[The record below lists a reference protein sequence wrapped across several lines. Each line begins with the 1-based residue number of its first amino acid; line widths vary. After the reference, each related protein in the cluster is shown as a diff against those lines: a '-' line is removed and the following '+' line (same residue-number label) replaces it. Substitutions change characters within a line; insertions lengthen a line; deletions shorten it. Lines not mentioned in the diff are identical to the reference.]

1 MSKSIDERVV
11 RMEFE
16 NQNFEANAK
25 ATMSTID
32 KLKEKLNFK
41 GAAKGVQEID
51 NAAKKIN
58 LNPLA
63 SSVDVIAKRFT
74 NLGIVGVTALQNIT
88 NQALNAAK
96 NLVNQFTL
104 APIMSGFRE
113 YETQIGAVQTILAN
127 TSMQGTTINQV
138 SAALDEL
145 NTYADKTIY
154 NFTEMTRNIGTFTAA
169 GVELQTSVEAIKGIA
184 NLAAMSGS
192 TSNQA
197 STAMYQLSQAL
208 AAGRVSLQ
216 DWNSVVNA
224 GMGGKVFQEALMR
237 TAEVMGI
244 AVDRSVSFRESIS
257 TTGGKASWLTSDVLL
272 QTLRQ
277 FTGDMTDAELAAQGF
292 TEAQI
297 EAIQAQAKT
306 ANEAATQVKTLTQL
320 MDTTNEAVTSGWT
333 QTWEI
338 LFGDFEEAK
347 YLFTDISNAIGTVV
361 GEMSDARNN
370 LLSGGLS
377 SGWKQFLNEG
387 ISNAD
392 DFIESIRNVSEEYGV
407 SEDQLDSYI
416 EKHGSFEQSLKEG
429 WLNADML
436 AAAVSDYSDRLQG
449 MSAEE
454 LKAAGYTEKHRLQ
467 TLELNEA
474 IQAGTV
480 DLEKFTM
487 MMARDSGREN
497 IIEGLRKAFESLL
510 TILTPVKNAFEDVF
524 EAMTPEELYSATE
537 AFRSFFTTLSDNL
550 SKNTT
555 LTNNLYRTFK
565 GLFSIFDIVGKILGG
580 VVNVAFRTFGAAVD
594 TVDEGVTG
602 FTATI
607 GDAIV
612 AFNDWLDSSEVID
625 TIVEKFSDFLKNSEL
640 LEKAIGAVSKGFSS
654 LKSAASSG
662 LQTFRNWVSSIMQM
676 EQVQSVMAAVNDVF
690 TAFRENS
697 SEALSVFAEKVKMAF
712 GAFLEEGTKTPEKV
726 MELLQK
732 LWEFIQEL
740 FDNLKDGFSNLGD
753 AGKSFEDA
761 MKNLKQTVSDQFAQM
776 QAVVQGFIDFIST
789 AFSDVG
795 IGEVLTVGFVV
806 SLIAMM
812 KQIKSAV
819 SIFKDVVNTLQ
830 GPVGAFNTLLGSI
843 SSSISGFTAA
853 MKTQAKANAFKT
865 VAEGIAILAAS
876 IGLLTFVDQG
886 KLKEAAITLGIFA
899 LGVAGIAKAFGMF
912 QAGSGADNVKSVA
925 MILGISSAILILVQA
940 LKGLDDVGMDDMPQ
954 KLGVLAAMAAGLTA
968 VVIALNQFATKG
980 TGGLGAGLSSALGV
994 LGVGGAMWLII
1005 EALKG
1010 LDEINFSKIEN
1021 NILGLIEIFGLF
1033 SVVAIA
1039 SSRVEFTN
1047 AVGIIAV
1054 VLSLRA
1060 FLDVLDAM
1068 ADSIDTGKIQ
1078 ENLESYA
1085 LIFAAFSAV
1094 LLASNFA
1101 SSKSLSVGGSILM
1114 MSAAIMIIAQ
1124 AMKSL
1129 NTLTP
1134 AQIEQSGKVITALF
1148 AIFTAI
1154 MALSKLAGSNAGSV
1168 GAGILAMS
1176 ASIVILSGAMMV
1188 LGEIKPEKLTQAL
1201 VAVTVLMSMF
1211 GLLMLASR
1219 YASNARKSIMM
1230 ITGSIAV
1237 LAAVMAA
1244 MSLISPD
1251 RLAMNTAAL
1260 SVLMGMFALVMK
1272 AQPTIKGANSSIVLM
1287 TACIAALAG
1296 VLIAMSALGVENS
1309 IPNAVALST
1318 LMIAMVAALRIG
1330 QGINESAAT
1339 KVALAVSK
1347 FVLIISAL
1355 GIVVTAIAGA
1365 MSYIP
1370 NIDEFIARAQKFVTG
1385 IFGVLGSMVGGFIGG
1400 VLGGAATVFTSTLP
1414 LIGTSL
1420 SVFGVSI
1427 QPFIAAVR
1435 GIDNSAVDGTKR
1447 LFDILT
1453 TMAGG
1458 TFVSAISNVFTGGS
1472 LSLSA
1477 FASQL
1482 SDFAANIKTFCED
1495 IAGIDESALEKGVTV
1510 IQTFSALAD
1519 ALPSQNGLLQVFTGG
1534 QMDFSEF
1541 GTQLGNLASGLK
1553 QYCNQIQDLDTTNLD
1568 SSVEAIS
1575 TLAGLGDSMPNMVG
1589 LADYLTGGQMDLKQ
1603 FGNQLYFLAYG
1614 LVDYCNQIKSLDTT
1628 NLDTSVDAISKL
1640 AALGPDMPNFV
1651 GFAQVFTGGQMDLS
1665 TFGGQITY
1673 LGEGLA
1679 SYCESIKSL
1688 DTTNLDTSIGAIQSL
1703 AALGPSMPYMSGFI
1717 DYFIGGKMDLADF
1730 GTQITYLGSG
1740 IASYCTS
1747 IQGVDTTNLDD
1758 SIAAIKDLAAVAPSM
1773 PNLTTFISYFTGG
1786 QMSLADFGTQIG
1798 YLGSGLAAYCESIKD
1813 LDTTKV
1819 TDSVTALTSLASLYD
1834 VMPSIGGIFDVFSEH
1849 DMSLSDFGTQL
1860 SDLGWS
1866 LSGFSSNIASI
1877 DAAHMTEVI
1886 NGLSQLATLFET
1898 LSGVDTTA
1906 IAGIKEAFN
1915 NIADFSMDTI
1925 LSNFSTGVASI
1936 TPQIRQMGVTIAN
1949 AMLEGFNTRLNM
1961 FTDRGKQ
1968 AGINLYTGLNAESG
1982 NVRTSA
1988 TNLGQAAVDALN
2000 QVVPSFKTA
2009 GQNAGAG
2016 FVEGLNEYASKA
2028 AEAAAKMANSAVNA
2042 VNSALDEHSP
2052 SRVLIQSGRY
2062 GGEGLALGFMAMIP
2076 SVESAAS
2083 KMTEGAIYSIQSAIS
2098 RARDVLA
2105 DSSEMQ
2111 PTIRPVVD
2119 LSDVQAKASM
2129 INQAFGI
2136 NRRYSVAM
2144 TASRVSSASSG
2155 FGYRQNGNVNTPS
2168 DASKEPVTQSFNFTQ
2183 NNYSP
2188 KALNRSEIY
2197 RQTNNQFTKLKNKV
2211 TGR

>member
-474 IQAGTV
+474 IQSGTV

-555 LTNNLYRTFK
+555 LTNNLYRTFR

-640 LEKAIGAVSKGFSS
+640 LEKAIGTVSKGFSS

-662 LQTFRNWVSSIMQM
+662 LQTFRNWVSSIVQM
-676 EQVQSVMAAVNDVF
+676 NQVQSVMAAVNDVF

-712 GAFLEEGTKTPEKV
+712 RTFLEEGTKTPEKV

-761 MKNLKQTVSDQFAQM
+761 MKNLKQTVSDQFAQI

-795 IGEVLTVGFVV
+795 IGEVLTVGFVI

-843 SSSISGFTAA
+843 SSSISGFTTA

-865 VAEGIAILAAS
+865 IAEGIAILAAS

-899 LGVAGIAKAFGMF
+899 AAVAGLSKVFGLF
-912 QAGSGADNVKSVA
+912 QGGDAIDNVKMGALTIAISA
-925 MILGISSAILILVQA
+925 AILGLVGA
-940 LKGLDDVGMDDMPQ
+940 LKLLDEVDMSTMPDKLKTLGIIAVGLS
-954 KLGVLAAMAAGLTA
+954 A
-968 VVIALNQFATKG
+968 VVIAIGRFAKG
-980 TGGLGAGLSSALGV
+980 FQANALGLV
-994 LGVGGAMWLII
+994 GVGAAIWLVVDS
-1005 EALKG
+1005 LKG
-1010 LDEINFSKIEN
+1010 LDEIDLSAIED
-1021 NILGLIEIFGLF
+1021 NILGLVEVFGILAL
-1033 SVVAIA
+1033 VTLAAKNVK
-1039 SSRVEFTN
+1039 FTN

-1054 VLSLRA
+1054 VLSLKA
-1060 FLDVLDAM
+1060 FLSVLDDM
-1068 ADSIDTGKIQ
+1068 ANAVDAGKIQ

-1219 YASNARKSIMM
+1219 YASNARKSIIM

-1296 VLIAMSALGVENS
+1296 VLTAMSALGVENS

-1330 QGINESAAT
+1330 QGINPGIATQAALGI
-1339 KVALAVSK
+1339 AA
-1347 FVLIISAL
+1347 FVGIISAL
-1355 GIVVTAIAGA
+1355 AVVVTAIAGLIA
-1365 MSYIP
+1365 QIP
-1370 NIDEFIARAQKFVTG
+1370 GIDQFISDAQRVVTG
-1385 IFGVLGSMVGGFIGG
+1385 IFGVLGSIVGGFIGG
-1400 VLGGAATVFTSTLP
+1400 VLGGAATVFSSTLP
-1414 LIGTSL
+1414 MIGTSL
-1420 SVFGVSI
+1420 SAFGVSI
-1427 QPFIAAVR
+1427 QPFITAVR

-1541 GTQLGNLASGLK
+1541 GTQLGNLAAGLK

-1603 FGNQLYFLAYG
+1603 FGKQLYFLAYG

-1747 IQGVDTTNLDD
+1747 IQGLDTTNLDD

-1773 PNLTTFISYFTGG
+1773 PNLTTFVSYFTGG
-1786 QMSLADFGTQIG
+1786 QMSLADFGTQIS
-1798 YLGSGLAAYCESIKD
+1798 YLGSGIAAYCESIKD

-1877 DAAHMTEVI
+1877 DTAHMTEVI

-1936 TPQIRQMGVTIAN
+1936 APQIRQMGVTIAN

-2083 KMTEGAIYSIQSAIS
+2083 KMTEGAIYSIQSAIGK
-2098 RARDVLA
+2098 ARDVLS

-2144 TASRVSSASSG
+2144 TASKVSSASSG

>member
-104 APIMSGFRE
+104 APIMSGFKE

-138 SAALDEL
+138 NAALDEL

-216 DWNSVVNA
+216 DWNSVVSA
-224 GMGGKVFQEALMR
+224 GMGGKVFREALMR

-594 TVDEGVTG
+594 SVDEGVTG

-640 LEKAIGAVSKGFSS
+640 LEKAIGTVSKGFSS

-662 LQTFRNWVSSIMQM
+662 LQTFRNWISSIMQM

-697 SEALSVFAEKVKMAF
+697 SEALSAFAEKVKMAF
-712 GAFLEEGTKTPEKV
+712 QTFLEEGTKTPEKV

-876 IGLLTFVDQG
+876 IGLLTFVDQD
-886 KLKEAAITLGIFA
+886 KLKEAAVTLGIFA

-912 QAGSGADNVKSVA
+912 QAGSGADNVKSMA

-1039 SSRVEFTN
+1039 SSRVKFTN

-1101 SSKSLSVGGSILM
+1101 SSESLSVGGSILM

-1129 NTLTP
+1129 NALTP

-1148 AIFTAI
+1148 AIFIAI
-1154 MALSKLAGSNAGSV
+1154 MALSKLAGANTGSV
-1168 GAGILAMS
+1168 GVGILAMS

-1201 VAVTVLMSMF
+1201 VAVTVLMRMF

-1219 YASNARKSIMM
+1219 YASNARKSIIM

-1260 SVLMGMFALVMK
+1260 SVLMGMFAIVMK
-1272 AQPTIKGANSSIVLM
+1272 AQPTINGANLSIVLM
-1287 TACIAALAG
+1287 TACIGALAG
-1296 VLIAMSALGVENS
+1296 VLTAMSALGVENS

-1318 LMIAMVAALRIG
+1318 LMIAMVLALRIG
-1330 QGINESAAT
+1330 QGINPGIAVQAALGI
-1339 KVALAVSK
+1339 AA
-1347 FVLIISAL
+1347 FVGIISAL
-1355 GIVVTAIAGA
+1355 ALVVTAIAGLIA
-1365 MSYIP
+1365 QIP
-1370 NIDEFIARAQKFVTG
+1370 GIDQFIADAQRVVTG
-1385 IFGVLGSMVGGFIGG
+1385 IFGVLGSIVGGFIGG

-1427 QPFIAAVR
+1427 QPFIEAVR
-1435 GIDNSAVDGTKR
+1435 GIDNSSVDGTKR

-1568 SSVEAIS
+1568 MSVEAIS
-1575 TLAGLGDSMPNMVG
+1575 TLAGLGPSMPNMVG
-1589 LADYLTGGQMDLKQ
+1589 VAQFLTGGQMDLKQ
-1603 FGNQLYFLAYG
+1603 FGKQLYFLAYG
-1614 LVDYCNQIKSLDTT
+1614 LVDYCNQIKRLDTT
-1628 NLDTSVDAISKL
+1628 NLDISVDAISKL
-1640 AALGPDMPNFV
+1640 AALGPNMPNFVGFAQVFTGGQMDLATFGTQITYLGSGIASYCASIQWLDTANLETSIEAIESLAALGPSMPNFV

-1665 TFGGQITY
+1665 TFG
-1673 LGEGLA
+1673 
-1679 SYCESIKSL
+1679 
-1688 DTTNLDTSIGAIQSL
+1688 
-1703 AALGPSMPYMSGFI
+1703 
-1717 DYFIGGKMDLADF
+1717 
-1730 GTQITYLGSG
+1730 TQITYLGSG
-1740 IASYCTS
+1740 I
-1747 IQGVDTTNLDD
+1747 
-1758 SIAAIKDLAAVAPSM
+1758 
-1773 PNLTTFISYFTGG
+1773 
-1786 QMSLADFGTQIG
+1786 
-1798 YLGSGLAAYCESIKD
+1798 AAYCESIKD

-1877 DAAHMTEVI
+1877 DTAHMTEVI

-1968 AGINLYTGLNAESG
+1968 AGINLYAGLNVESG

-2000 QVVPSFKTA
+2000 QVVPSFKAA

-2083 KMTEGAIYSIQSAIS
+2083 KMTEGAIYSIQSAIG

-2105 DSSEMQ
+2105 DSSETQ

-2144 TASRVSSASSG
+2144 TASKVSSASSG
-2155 FGYRQNGNVNTPS
+2155 FGYRQNGNVNSTS

>member
-104 APIMSGFRE
+104 APIMSGFKE

-145 NTYADKTIY
+145 NAYADKTIY

-640 LEKAIGAVSKGFSS
+640 LEKAIGTVSKGFSR

-676 EQVQSVMAAVNDVF
+676 DQVQSVMAVVNDVF
-690 TAFRENS
+690 AAFRENS
-697 SEALSVFAEKVKMAF
+697 SEALSAFAEKVKMAF
-712 GAFLEEGTKTPEKV
+712 GTFLEEGTKTPEKV

-740 FDNLKDGFSNLGD
+740 FDNLKDSFSNLGD
-753 AGKSFEDA
+753 AGKSFEDS
-761 MKNLKQTVSDQFAQM
+761 MKNLRQVVSDQFAQI

-843 SSSISGFTAA
+843 SS
-853 MKTQAKANAFKT
+853 
-865 VAEGIAILAAS
+865 
-876 IGLLTFVDQG
+876 
-886 KLKEAAITLGIFA
+886 
-899 LGVAGIAKAFGMF
+899 
-912 QAGSGADNVKSVA
+912 
-925 MILGISSAILILVQA
+925 
-940 LKGLDDVGMDDMPQ
+940 
-954 KLGVLAAMAAGLTA
+954 
-968 VVIALNQFATKG
+968 
-980 TGGLGAGLSSALGV
+980 
-994 LGVGGAMWLII
+994 
-1005 EALKG
+1005 
-1010 LDEINFSKIEN
+1010 
-1021 NILGLIEIFGLF
+1021 
-1033 SVVAIA
+1033 
-1039 SSRVEFTN
+1039 
-1047 AVGIIAV
+1047 
-1054 VLSLRA
+1054 
-1060 FLDVLDAM
+1060 
-1068 ADSIDTGKIQ
+1068 
-1078 ENLESYA
+1078 
-1085 LIFAAFSAV
+1085 
-1094 LLASNFA
+1094 
-1101 SSKSLSVGGSILM
+1101 
-1114 MSAAIMIIAQ
+1114 
-1124 AMKSL
+1124 
-1129 NTLTP
+1129 
-1134 AQIEQSGKVITALF
+1134 
-1148 AIFTAI
+1148 
-1154 MALSKLAGSNAGSV
+1154 
-1168 GAGILAMS
+1168 
-1176 ASIVILSGAMMV
+1176 
-1188 LGEIKPEKLTQAL
+1188 
-1201 VAVTVLMSMF
+1201 
-1211 GLLMLASR
+1211 
-1219 YASNARKSIMM
+1219 
-1230 ITGSIAV
+1230 
-1237 LAAVMAA
+1237 
-1244 MSLISPD
+1244 
-1251 RLAMNTAAL
+1251 
-1260 SVLMGMFALVMK
+1260 
-1272 AQPTIKGANSSIVLM
+1272 
-1287 TACIAALAG
+1287 
-1296 VLIAMSALGVENS
+1296 
-1309 IPNAVALST
+1309 
-1318 LMIAMVAALRIG
+1318 
-1330 QGINESAAT
+1330 
-1339 KVALAVSK
+1339 
-1347 FVLIISAL
+1347 
-1355 GIVVTAIAGA
+1355 
-1365 MSYIP
+1365 
-1370 NIDEFIARAQKFVTG
+1370 
-1385 IFGVLGSMVGGFIGG
+1385 
-1400 VLGGAATVFTSTLP
+1400 
-1414 LIGTSL
+1414 
-1420 SVFGVSI
+1420 
-1427 QPFIAAVR
+1427 
-1435 GIDNSAVDGTKR
+1435 
-1447 LFDILT
+1447 
-1453 TMAGG
+1453 
-1458 TFVSAISNVFTGGS
+1458 
-1472 LSLSA
+1472 
-1477 FASQL
+1477 
-1482 SDFAANIKTFCED
+1482 
-1495 IAGIDESALEKGVTV
+1495 
-1510 IQTFSALAD
+1510 
-1519 ALPSQNGLLQVFTGG
+1519 
-1534 QMDFSEF
+1534 
-1541 GTQLGNLASGLK
+1541 
-1553 QYCNQIQDLDTTNLD
+1553 
-1568 SSVEAIS
+1568 
-1575 TLAGLGDSMPNMVG
+1575 
-1589 LADYLTGGQMDLKQ
+1589 
-1603 FGNQLYFLAYG
+1603 
-1614 LVDYCNQIKSLDTT
+1614 
-1628 NLDTSVDAISKL
+1628 
-1640 AALGPDMPNFV
+1640 
-1651 GFAQVFTGGQMDLS
+1651 
-1665 TFGGQITY
+1665 
-1673 LGEGLA
+1673 
-1679 SYCESIKSL
+1679 
-1688 DTTNLDTSIGAIQSL
+1688 
-1703 AALGPSMPYMSGFI
+1703 
-1717 DYFIGGKMDLADF
+1717 
-1730 GTQITYLGSG
+1730 
-1740 IASYCTS
+1740 
-1747 IQGVDTTNLDD
+1747 
-1758 SIAAIKDLAAVAPSM
+1758 
-1773 PNLTTFISYFTGG
+1773 
-1786 QMSLADFGTQIG
+1786 
-1798 YLGSGLAAYCESIKD
+1798 
-1813 LDTTKV
+1813 
-1819 TDSVTALTSLASLYD
+1819 
-1834 VMPSIGGIFDVFSEH
+1834 
-1849 DMSLSDFGTQL
+1849 
-1860 SDLGWS
+1860 
-1866 LSGFSSNIASI
+1866 
-1877 DAAHMTEVI
+1877 
-1886 NGLSQLATLFET
+1886 
-1898 LSGVDTTA
+1898 
-1906 IAGIKEAFN
+1906 
-1915 NIADFSMDTI
+1915 
-1925 LSNFSTGVASI
+1925 
-1936 TPQIRQMGVTIAN
+1936 
-1949 AMLEGFNTRLNM
+1949 
-1961 FTDRGKQ
+1961 
-1968 AGINLYTGLNAESG
+1968 
-1982 NVRTSA
+1982 
-1988 TNLGQAAVDALN
+1988 
-2000 QVVPSFKTA
+2000 
-2009 GQNAGAG
+2009 
-2016 FVEGLNEYASKA
+2016 
-2028 AEAAAKMANSAVNA
+2028 
-2042 VNSALDEHSP
+2042 
-2052 SRVLIQSGRY
+2052 
-2062 GGEGLALGFMAMIP
+2062 
-2076 SVESAAS
+2076 
-2083 KMTEGAIYSIQSAIS
+2083 
-2098 RARDVLA
+2098 
-2105 DSSEMQ
+2105 
-2111 PTIRPVVD
+2111 
-2119 LSDVQAKASM
+2119 
-2129 INQAFGI
+2129 
-2136 NRRYSVAM
+2136 
-2144 TASRVSSASSG
+2144 
-2155 FGYRQNGNVNTPS
+2155 
-2168 DASKEPVTQSFNFTQ
+2168 
-2183 NNYSP
+2183 
-2188 KALNRSEIY
+2188 
-2197 RQTNNQFTKLKNKV
+2197 
-2211 TGR
+2211 

>member
-63 SSVDVIAKRFT
+63 SSVDLISKRFT

-104 APIMSGFRE
+104 APIMSGFKE

-138 SAALDEL
+138 NAALDEL

-550 SKNTT
+550 SKNTA

-640 LEKAIGAVSKGFSS
+640 LEKAIGAVSKGFRS

-676 EQVQSVMAAVNDVF
+676 DQVQSVMAAVNDVF

-712 GAFLEEGTKTPEKV
+712 RTFLEEGTKTPEKV

-740 FDNLKDGFSNLGD
+740 FDNLKDSFSNLGD

-761 MKNLKQTVSDQFAQM
+761 MKNMKQTVSDQFAQI
-776 QAVVQGFIDFIST
+776 QAVVQGFVDFIST

-795 IGEVLTVGFVV
+795 IGEVLTVGFVI

-843 SSSISGFTAA
+843 SSSINGFTTAL
-853 MKTQAKANAFKT
+853 KTQAKANAFKT
-865 VAEGIAILAAS
+865 IAEGIAILAAS

-899 LGVAGIAKAFGMF
+899 AAVAGLSKVFGLF
-912 QAGSGADNVKSVA
+912 QGGDAIDNVKMGALTIAISA
-925 MILGISSAILILVQA
+925 AILGLVGA
-940 LKGLDDVGMDDMPQ
+940 LKLLDEVDMSTMPDKLKTLGIIAVGLS
-954 KLGVLAAMAAGLTA
+954 A
-968 VVIALNQFATKG
+968 VVIAIGRFAKG
-980 TGGLGAGLSSALGV
+980 FQANALGLV
-994 LGVGGAMWLII
+994 GVGAAIWLVVDS
-1005 EALKG
+1005 LKG
-1010 LDEINFSKIEN
+1010 LDEIDLSAIED
-1021 NILGLIEIFGLF
+1021 NILGLVEVFGILAL
-1033 SVVAIA
+1033 VTLAAKNVK
-1039 SSRVEFTN
+1039 FTN

-1054 VLSLRA
+1054 VLSLKA
-1060 FLDVLDAM
+1060 FLSVLDDM
-1068 ADSIDTGKIQ
+1068 ANAVDAGKIQ

-1154 MALSKLAGSNAGSV
+1154 MALSKLAGANTGSV

-1219 YASNARKSIMM
+1219 YASNARKSIIM

-1296 VLIAMSALGVENS
+1296 VLTAMSALGVENA

-1330 QGINESAAT
+1330 QGINPGVATQAALGI
-1339 KVALAVSK
+1339 AA
-1347 FVLIISAL
+1347 FVGIISAL
-1355 GIVVTAIAGA
+1355 AVVVTAIAGLIA
-1365 MSYIP
+1365 QIP
-1370 NIDEFIARAQKFVTG
+1370 GIDQFIADAQRVVTG
-1385 IFGVLGSMVGGFIGG
+1385 IFGVLGSIVGGFIGG

-1427 QPFIAAVR
+1427 QPFIEAVR

-1541 GTQLGNLASGLK
+1541 GTQLGNLAGGLK

-1568 SSVEAIS
+1568 TSVEAIS
-1575 TLAGLGDSMPNMVG
+1575 TLAGLGDSMPNMIG

-1603 FGNQLYFLAYG
+1603 FGKQLYFLAYG

-1640 AALGPDMPNFV
+1640 AALGPEMPNFV

-1688 DTTNLDTSIGAIQSL
+1688 DTTNLDTSIAAIQSL
-1703 AALGPSMPYMSGFI
+1703 AALGPDMPNMSGFI
-1717 DYFIGGKMDLADF
+1717 SYFTGGQMDLADF

-1747 IQGVDTTNLDD
+1747 IQGLDTTNLDD

-1866 LSGFSSNIASI
+1866 LSGFASNISGI
-1877 DAAHMTEVI
+1877 DTAKMTEVI

-1915 NIADFSMDTI
+1915 NIASFSMDTI
-1925 LSNFSTGVASI
+1925 LSNFSTGIASI
-1936 TPQIRQMGVTIAN
+1936 TPQIRQLGTDLGTAIIT
-1949 AMLEGFNTRLNM
+1949 GFNLKLPD
-1961 FTDRGKQ
+1961 FIQRGKMAGLSYQ
-1968 AGINLYTGLNAESG
+1968 AGLTAQQDS
-1982 NVRTSA
+1982 VRTAA
-1988 TNLGQAAVDALN
+1988 TNLGNSAVEALSAI
-2000 QVVPSFKTA
+2000 VDSFKTA

-2052 SRVLIQSGRY
+2052 SRVLMQSGRY

-2083 KMTEGAIYSIQSAIS
+2083 KMTEGAIYSIQSAIGK
-2098 RARDVLA
+2098 ARDVLS

-2144 TASRVSSASSG
+2144 TAAKVSSASSG
-2155 FGYRQNGNVNTPS
+2155 FGYRQNGNVNSTS
-2168 DASKEPVTQSFNFTQ
+2168 DASKQPATQNFNFTQ

>member
-474 IQAGTV
+474 IQSGTV

-640 LEKAIGAVSKGFSS
+640 IEKAIGAVSKGFSS

-676 EQVQSVMAAVNDVF
+676 DQVQSVMAAVNDVF
-690 TAFRENS
+690 TVFRENS

-712 GAFLEEGTKTPEKV
+712 GTFLEEGTKTPEKV

-753 AGKSFEDA
+753 VGKSFEDS
-761 MKNLKQTVSDQFAQM
+761 MKNLRQVVSDQFAQI

-843 SSSISGFTAA
+843 SSSISGFTTA

-876 IGLLTFVDQG
+876 IGLLTFVDQD
-886 KLKEAAITLGIFA
+886 KLKEAAVTLGIFA

-940 LKGLDDVGMDDMPQ
+940 LKGLNDVGMDDMPQ

-980 TGGLGAGLSSALGV
+980 TGGLGAGLSSTLGV

-1039 SSRVEFTN
+1039 SSRVKFTN

-1134 AQIEQSGKVITALF
+1134 AQIEQSGKVITGLF

-1154 MALSKLAGSNAGSV
+1154 MALSKLAGANTGSV

-1219 YASNARKSIMM
+1219 YASNARKSIIM

-1287 TACIAALAG
+1287 TVCIAALAG
-1296 VLIAMSALGVENS
+1296 VLTAMSALGVENS

-1330 QGINESAAT
+1330 QGINPGVAAQAALGISA
-1339 KVALAVSK
+1339 
-1347 FVLIISAL
+1347 FVGIISAL
-1355 GIVVTAIAGA
+1355 AVVVTAIAGLIA
-1365 MSYIP
+1365 QIP
-1370 NIDEFIARAQKFVTG
+1370 GIDQFISDAQRVVTG
-1385 IFGVLGSMVGGFIGG
+1385 IFGVLGSIVGGFIGG

-1603 FGNQLYFLAYG
+1603 FGKQLYFLAYG
-1614 LVDYCNQIKSLDTT
+1614 LVDYCNQIKGLDTT

-1703 AALGPSMPYMSGFI
+1703 AALGPDMPYMSGFI

-1740 IASYCTS
+1740 ISSYCTS
-1747 IQGVDTTNLDD
+1747 IQGLDTTNLDD

-1786 QMSLADFGTQIG
+1786 QMSLADFGTQIS
-1798 YLGSGLAAYCESIKD
+1798 YLGSGIAAYCESIKD

-1877 DAAHMTEVI
+1877 DTAHMTEVI

-1936 TPQIRQMGVTIAN
+1936 TPQIRQMGTDLGTAIIT
-1949 AMLEGFNTRLNM
+1949 GFNLKLPD
-1961 FTDRGKQ
+1961 FIQRGKMAGLNYQ
-1968 AGINLYTGLNAESG
+1968 AGLTAQQGS
-1982 NVRTSA
+1982 VRTAA
-1988 TNLGQAAVDALN
+1988 TNLGNSAVEALN
-2000 QVVPSFKTA
+2000 AIVDSFKTA

-2052 SRVLIQSGRY
+2052 SRVLMQSGRY

-2083 KMTEGAIYSIQSAIS
+2083 KMTEGAIYSIQSAIG

-2144 TASRVSSASSG
+2144 TASKVSSASSG
-2155 FGYRQNGNVNTPS
+2155 FGYRQNGNVNSTS

>member
-625 TIVEKFSDFLKNSEL
+625 TIVEKLSDFLKNSEL
-640 LEKAIGAVSKGFSS
+640 LEKAIGAASKGFSS

-676 EQVQSVMAAVNDVF
+676 DQVQSVMAAVNDVF

-712 GAFLEEGTKTPEKV
+712 RTFLEEGTKTPEKV

-740 FDNLKDGFSNLGD
+740 FDNLKDSFSNLGD

-761 MKNLKQTVSDQFAQM
+761 MKNLKQTVSDQFAQI
-776 QAVVQGFIDFIST
+776 QAVVQGFVDFIST

-819 SIFKDVVNTLQ
+819 TIFKDVVNTLQ

-853 MKTQAKANAFKT
+853 MKTQARANAFKT
-865 VAEGIAILAAS
+865 IAEGIAILAAS

-899 LGVAGIAKAFGMF
+899 AAVAGLSKVFGLF
-912 QAGSGADNVKSVA
+912 QGGDAIDNVKMGALTIAISA
-925 MILGISSAILILVQA
+925 AILGLVGA
-940 LKGLDDVGMDDMPQ
+940 LKLLDEVDMSTMPD
-954 KLGVLAAMAAGLTA
+954 KLKTLGIIAAGLSA
-968 VVIALNQFATKG
+968 VVIAIGRFAKG
-980 TGGLGAGLSSALGV
+980 FQANALGLV
-994 LGVGGAMWLII
+994 GVGAAIWLVVDS
-1005 EALKG
+1005 LKG
-1010 LDEINFSKIEN
+1010 LDEIDLSAIED
-1021 NILGLIEIFGLF
+1021 NILGLVEVFGILAL
-1033 SVVAIA
+1033 VTLAAKNVK
-1039 SSRVEFTN
+1039 FTN

-1054 VLSLRA
+1054 VLSLKA
-1060 FLDVLDAM
+1060 FLSVLDDM
-1068 ADSIDTGKIQ
+1068 ANAVDAGKIQ

-1154 MALSKLAGSNAGSV
+1154 MALSKLAGANTGSV

-1201 VAVTVLMSMF
+1201 AAVTVLMSMF

-1219 YASNARKSIMM
+1219 YASNARKSIIM

-1260 SVLMGMFALVMK
+1260 SILMGMFALVMK

-1296 VLIAMSALGVENS
+1296 VLTAMSALGVENS

-1318 LMIAMVAALRIG
+1318 LMIAMVAALRLG
-1330 QGINESAAT
+1330 QGINPGVATQAALGI
-1339 KVALAVSK
+1339 AA
-1347 FVLIISAL
+1347 FVGIISAL
-1355 GIVVTAIAGA
+1355 AVVVTAIAGLIA
-1365 MSYIP
+1365 QIP
-1370 NIDEFIARAQKFVTG
+1370 GIDQFIADAQRVVTG
-1385 IFGVLGSMVGGFIGG
+1385 IFGVLGSIVGGFIGG

-1427 QPFIAAVR
+1427 QPFISAVR
-1435 GIDNSAVDGTKR
+1435 DIDDDAVDGTKR
-1447 LFDILT
+1447 LFDILA

-1482 SDFAANIKTFCED
+1482 SDFAANIKTFCEE

-1510 IQTFSALAD
+1510 IETFSALAD

-1541 GTQLGNLASGLK
+1541 GTQLGNLAGGLK

-1568 SSVEAIS
+1568 TSVEAIS
-1575 TLAGLGDSMPNMVG
+1575 TLAGLGPSMPNMIG

-1603 FGNQLYFLAYG
+1603 FGKQLYFLAYG

-1640 AALGPDMPNFV
+1640 AALGPEMPNFV

-1688 DTTNLDTSIGAIQSL
+1688 DTTNLDTSIAAIQSL
-1703 AALGPSMPYMSGFI
+1703 AALGPDMPNMSGFI
-1717 DYFIGGKMDLADF
+1717 SYFTGGQMDLKEF

-1747 IQGVDTTNLDD
+1747 IAGLDTTNLDT

-1786 QMSLADFGTQIG
+1786 QMSLSEFGTQIS
-1798 YLGSGLAAYCESIKD
+1798 YLGSGLSAYCESIKN

-1819 TDSVTALTSLASLYD
+1819 TDSVTALTSLAGLYD

-1866 LSGFSSNIASI
+1866 LSGFASNISGI
-1877 DAAHMTEVI
+1877 DTAKMTEVI

-1915 NIADFSMDTI
+1915 NIASFSMDTI
-1925 LSNFSTGVASI
+1925 LSNFSTGIASI
-1936 TPQIRQMGVTIAN
+1936 TPQIRQMGTDLGTAIIT
-1949 AMLEGFNTRLNM
+1949 GFNLKLPD
-1961 FTDRGKQ
+1961 FIQRGKMAGLNYQ
-1968 AGINLYTGLNAESG
+1968 AGLTAQQDS
-1982 NVRTSA
+1982 VRTAA
-1988 TNLGQAAVDALN
+1988 TNLGNSAVEALSAI
-2000 QVVPSFKTA
+2000 VDSFKTA

-2083 KMTEGAIYSIQSAIS
+2083 KMTEGAIYSIQSAIG
-2098 RARDVLA
+2098 RARDVLS

-2144 TASRVSSASSG
+2144 TAAKVSSASSG
-2155 FGYRQNGNVNTPS
+2155 FGYRQNGNVNSTS
-2168 DASKEPVTQSFNFTQ
+2168 DVSKQPATQNFNFTQ

-2197 RQTNNQFTKLKNKV
+2197 RQTNNQFTRLKNKV